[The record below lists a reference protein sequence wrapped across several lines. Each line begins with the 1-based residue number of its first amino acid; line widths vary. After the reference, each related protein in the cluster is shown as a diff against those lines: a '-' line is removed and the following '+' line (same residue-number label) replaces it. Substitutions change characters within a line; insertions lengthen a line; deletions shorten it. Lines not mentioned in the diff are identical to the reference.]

1 MSTHSLL
8 ILPGDGIGPEVM
20 TEVRK
25 VIAWLAEHRDVHFDV
40 SEDLVGGAAY
50 DCVLYT
56 SDAADDPSRV
66 GLCAATTLKLQTNTH
81 FSVSSILYSLFSTQH
96 TQRTC

>member
-1 MSTHSLL
+1 MGLVSKLRQTKGLFMRNHSLL

-40 SEDLVGGAAY
+40 SEDLEIGRAS
-50 DCVLYT
+50 CRE
-56 SDAADDPSRV
+56 RV
-66 GLCAATTLKLQTNTH
+66 
-81 FSVSSILYSLFSTQH
+81 
-96 TQRTC
+96 